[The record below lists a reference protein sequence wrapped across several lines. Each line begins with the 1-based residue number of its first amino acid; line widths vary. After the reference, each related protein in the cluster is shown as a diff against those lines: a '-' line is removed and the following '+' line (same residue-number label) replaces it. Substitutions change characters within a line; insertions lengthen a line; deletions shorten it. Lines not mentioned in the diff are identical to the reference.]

1 MHDVILYALTGS
13 GATPPAPNTGQVP
26 AHDCRLQ
33 FPLTQK
39 RLPIVQALP
48 IDIVRAQKRQIE
60 RLLLVNEFALGYFGL
75 DPIR

>member
-1 MHDVILYALTGS
+1 MHVVGVVQPHLLQILDKCLLMTAGFS
-13 GATPPAPNTGQVP
+13 SP
-26 AHDCRLQ
+26 
-33 FPLTQK
+33 QK
-39 RLPIVQALP
+39 RQPIVQALP

>member
-1 MHDVILYALTGS
+1 MS
-13 GATPPAPNTGQVP
+13 GATPPVPNTGQVP

-48 IDIVRAQKRQIE
+48 IVRAQKCQIGPIV
-60 RLLLVNEFALGYFGL
+60 LVNDFGL
-75 DPIR
+75 G